1 MLKNVEDYE
10 LIKMAV
16 SGDQNAFSQLLN
28 RYKNLVYSVVLR
40 MVNDAE
46 EANDLAQEIFIKL
59 YKKICTIAREKN
71 TLADDF
77 E

>member
-10 LIKMAV
+10 LIKQSI
-16 SGDQNAFSQLLN
+16 SGDQYAFAQLLN

-40 MVNDAE
+40 MVNDTE

-59 YKKICTIAREKN
+59 YN
-71 TLADDF
+71 NLD
-77 E
+77 